1 MCLVPESVAWVG
13 PRMWAGWRGIQALL
27 CPMGEMALSSGSCYL
42 DGGGVSHGCVRG
54 PTRRIR
60 ALAWASPQS
69 DGEDTA
75 PILGEPPVRQ
85 RRHLPCAPPAPSD
98 KTQIL
103 LWGSRG
109 LEGKTAAEKRL
120 RAGFSWVGLPCP
132 GTGATPQGRRAPS
145 VSHVQS
151 QGRCTVSPTAEL
163 RSRPT
168 KLKPKNSG

>member
-1 MCLVPESVAWVG
+1 MG
-13 PRMWAGWRGIQALL
+13 RTRLL
-27 CPMGEMALSSGSCYL
+27 SWEN
-42 DGGGVSHGCVRG
+42 
-54 PTRRIR
+54 
-60 ALAWASPQS
+60 PQS
-69 DGEDTA
+69 DKGD
-75 PILGEPPVRQ
+75 ICL
-85 RRHLPCAPPAPSD
+85 APPTPNSNG

-145 VSHVQS
+145 ASHVQS

-163 RSRPT
+163 RSRLT
-168 KLKPKNSG
+168 KPKPKNSG